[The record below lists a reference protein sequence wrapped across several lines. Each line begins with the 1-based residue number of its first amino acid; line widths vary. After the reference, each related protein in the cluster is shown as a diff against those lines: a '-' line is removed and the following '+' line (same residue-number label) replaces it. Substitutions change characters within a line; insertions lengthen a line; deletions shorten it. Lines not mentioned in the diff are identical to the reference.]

1 MTYPKGMMTV
11 DDCSTRNGAV
21 SIHLNFDQETERSS
35 PPGVAAQQF
44 CDCVAM
50 Y

>member
-1 MTYPKGMMTV
+1 MTAAQEMGH
-11 DDCSTRNGAV
+11 